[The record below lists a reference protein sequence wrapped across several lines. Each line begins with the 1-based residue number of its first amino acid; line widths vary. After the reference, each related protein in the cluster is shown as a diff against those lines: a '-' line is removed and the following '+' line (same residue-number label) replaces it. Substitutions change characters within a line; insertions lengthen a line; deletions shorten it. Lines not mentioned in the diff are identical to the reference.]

1 MGWFCEGVSYEGVT
15 CEDRGLGTR
24 GVICGEPVKE
34 TKRSESSMEG
44 RGVAAAREVVVV
56 VVRDDG

>member
-1 MGWFCEGVSYEGVT
+1 MI

-24 GVICGEPVKE
+24 GVNCGESVKE
-34 TKRSESSMEG
+34 TKRSESSLEG
-44 RGVAAAREVVVV
+44 RGMATAREVVVV